1 MLANAAVHLYKLNPT
16 TRGYDAV
23 EGGGLLGC
31 VLMGSGL
38 NFQLLIYNSQVCS
51 YHCYFLHRAHVFLS
65 FTETPTGIHPLNS
78 EL

>member
-1 MLANAAVHLYKLNPT
+1 MLANAPVHLYKLNPA

-38 NFQLLIYNSQVCS
+38 NFQLLIYNAQVI
-51 YHCYFLHRAHVFLS
+51 HCDILIARFSPDFDRNNLKH
-65 FTETPTGIHPLNS
+65 
-78 EL
+78 